1 VEVKLKIRVQARPGC
16 GGMDGGGL
24 LDLLTFMAVLAFF
37 SYASR
42 ELEIRRLANEIELY
56 LTLFKAARDRAVSAA
71 VRKFGE
77 VVAKSGIRVNLSDLE
92 ARVKQLVDTVVISP
106 ESLDPFGLVRKLKHV
121 LRSEEQTLKEEVKRA
136 APAATKGEV
145 EVVAD
150 LINVARGLNFILKY
164 VNHNYTLAKRFKS
177 YWLLLQLDALLP
189 FIAEEVR
196 AYESAVEALLKQVP
210 IGDSVGPLVLLMLAK
225 ELKAEA
231 VSFGVS
237 DTLAFHATYEGRDLV
252 LIKAEGPG
260 GPLVLLML
268 AKELKAE
275 VVSFGVSD
283 TLAFHATY
291 EGRDLVL
298 IKAEGPGSSVGRLDE
313 AVRRALAVWGSSLSF
328 VVTIDA
334 MLKLEGELSGEIVEG
349 YGVAIGGAGVE
360 KYSIEEVLT
369 EYNLTPYAI
378 LIKMSTEEALLP
390 MNKELYEACVK
401 AKEEVKKAVLTHVKP
416 GAAALIVGVGN
427 TLGVGN

>member
-1 VEVKLKIRVQARPGC
+1 VEVKLKIRVRARPGC

-145 EVVAD
+145 EVVTD

-210 IGDSVGPLVLLMLAK
+210 IGDSVGPLVL
-225 ELKAEA
+225 
-231 VSFGVS
+231 S
-237 DTLAFHATYEGRDLV
+237 
-252 LIKAEGPG
+252 
-260 GPLVLLML
+260 ML

-275 VVSFGVSD
+275 VVSLGVPD
-283 TLAFHATY
+283 TLALHATY

-334 MLKLEGELSGEIVEG
+334 MLKLEGELTGEIVEG

-378 LIKMSTEEALLP
+378 LIKMSAEEALLP
-390 MNKELYEACVK
+390 MSKELYEACVK

>member
-1 VEVKLKIRVQARPGC
+1 MEVKLKIRVRAKPGC

-145 EVVAD
+145 EVVTD

-210 IGDSVGPLVLLMLAK
+210 IGDSVGPLVL
-225 ELKAEA
+225 
-231 VSFGVS
+231 S
-237 DTLAFHATYEGRDLV
+237 
-252 LIKAEGPG
+252 
-260 GPLVLLML
+260 ML

-275 VVSFGVSD
+275 VVSLGVPD

-334 MLKLEGELSGEIVEG
+334 MLKLEGELTGEIVEG

-378 LIKMSTEEALLP
+378 LIKMSAEEALLP
-390 MNKELYEACVK
+390 MSKELYEACVK

>member
-1 VEVKLKIRVQARPGC
+1 VEVKLKIRVRARPGC

-145 EVVAD
+145 EVVTD

-210 IGDSVGPLVLLMLAK
+210 IGDSVGPLVL
-225 ELKAEA
+225 
-231 VSFGVS
+231 S
-237 DTLAFHATYEGRDLV
+237 
-252 LIKAEGPG
+252 
-260 GPLVLLML
+260 ML

-275 VVSFGVSD
+275 VVSLGVPD

-334 MLKLEGELSGEIVEG
+334 MLKLEGELTGEIVEG

-378 LIKMSTEEALLP
+378 LIKMSAEEALLP
-390 MNKELYEACVK
+390 MSKELYEACVK

>member
-1 VEVKLKIRVQARPGC
+1 
-16 GGMDGGGL
+16 MDGGGL

-145 EVVAD
+145 EVVTD

-210 IGDSVGPLVLLMLAK
+210 IGDSVGPLVL
-225 ELKAEA
+225 
-231 VSFGVS
+231 S
-237 DTLAFHATYEGRDLV
+237 
-252 LIKAEGPG
+252 
-260 GPLVLLML
+260 ML

-275 VVSFGVSD
+275 VVSLGVPD
-283 TLAFHATY
+283 TLEFHATY

-334 MLKLEGELSGEIVEG
+334 MLKLEGELTGEIVEG

-369 EYNLTPYAI
+369 EYNLTPYSI
-378 LIKMSTEEALLP
+378 LIKMSAEEALLP
-390 MNKELYEACVK
+390 ISKELYEACVK

>member
-225 ELKAEA
+225 ELKAE
-231 VSFGVS
+231 
-237 DTLAFHATYEGRDLV
+237 
-252 LIKAEGPG
+252 
-260 GPLVLLML
+260 
-268 AKELKAE
+268 

>member
-1 VEVKLKIRVQARPGC
+1 MEVKLKIRVRARPGC

-210 IGDSVGPLVLLMLAK
+210 IGDSVGPLVL
-225 ELKAEA
+225 
-231 VSFGVS
+231 S
-237 DTLAFHATYEGRDLV
+237 
-252 LIKAEGPG
+252 
-260 GPLVLLML
+260 ML

-275 VVSFGVSD
+275 VVSLGVPD

-334 MLKLEGELSGEIVEG
+334 MLKLEGELTGEIVEG

-378 LIKMSTEEALLP
+378 LIKMSAEEALLP
-390 MNKELYEACVK
+390 MSKELYEACVK

>member
-1 VEVKLKIRVQARPGC
+1 
-16 GGMDGGGL
+16 MDGGGL

-225 ELKAEA
+225 ELKAE
-231 VSFGVS
+231 
-237 DTLAFHATYEGRDLV
+237 
-252 LIKAEGPG
+252 
-260 GPLVLLML
+260 
-268 AKELKAE
+268 

>member
-1 VEVKLKIRVQARPGC
+1 MEVKLKIRVQARPGC

-121 LRSEEQTLKEEVKRA
+121 LRSEEQTFKEEVKRA

-145 EVVAD
+145 EVVTD

-210 IGDSVGPLVLLMLAK
+210 IGDSV
-225 ELKAEA
+225 
-231 VSFGVS
+231 
-237 DTLAFHATYEGRDLV
+237 
-252 LIKAEGPG
+252 

>member
-1 VEVKLKIRVQARPGC
+1 MRVRARPGC

-210 IGDSVGPLVLLMLAK
+210 IGDSVGPLVL
-225 ELKAEA
+225 
-231 VSFGVS
+231 S
-237 DTLAFHATYEGRDLV
+237 
-252 LIKAEGPG
+252 
-260 GPLVLLML
+260 ML

-275 VVSFGVSD
+275 VVSLGVPD

-334 MLKLEGELSGEIVEG
+334 MLKLEGELTGEIVEG

-378 LIKMSTEEALLP
+378 LIKMSAEEALLP
-390 MNKELYEACVK
+390 MSKELYEACVK

>member
-1 VEVKLKIRVQARPGC
+1 MEVKLKIRVRARPGC

-145 EVVAD
+145 EVVTD

-210 IGDSVGPLVLLMLAK
+210 IGDSVGPLVL
-225 ELKAEA
+225 
-231 VSFGVS
+231 S
-237 DTLAFHATYEGRDLV
+237 
-252 LIKAEGPG
+252 
-260 GPLVLLML
+260 ML

-275 VVSFGVSD
+275 VVSLGVPD

-334 MLKLEGELSGEIVEG
+334 MLKLEGELTGEIVEG

-378 LIKMSTEEALLP
+378 LIKMSAEEALLP
-390 MNKELYEACVK
+390 MSKELYEACVK